1 MKLNKT
7 SKIAIIAVLIA
18 VIGFGYYKYQTSTS
32 QSKVTYQTAVAERGT
47 MIFNLS
53 TSGSVAA
60 TNSRTVTT
68 TASGVVKKVY
78 VKEGQPVRTG
88 SPIMLIELDLNGTQK
103 LASAYSSYLSAQN
116 SFKSTQDRI
125 LSLQSDLVGAKNTF
139 DNQYSNLSPDDPS
152 YIQKHNAYLLAQA
165 SYDNLASSLR
175 QAQSSLESTRL
186 SYQMASATV
195 YAPISGTVSAISL
208 APGMILNPTSDTANS
223 SNVANKIAIVK
234 TSATPAISVSLTETD
249 VTKVKVG
256 NKATVT
262 LDALPDKTYTGKVIA
277 VDTSG
282 TVSSGVVSYTTTIQL
297 DTNVDEILSNMS
309 ATANI
314 ITNVKDNVVMVPSSA
329 VITTNGSTTVRELV
343 NNVLTNIPVEVG
355 KSNGSQTE
363 IISGIKEGDS
373 VVTSVVTP
381 ASTTTKTTGT
391 SVFGGSFGSGGAV
404 RIRGN

>member
-1 MKLNKT
+1 MKLNKI
-7 SKIAIIAVLIA
+7 KIIIGLI
-18 VIGFGYYKYQTSTS
+18 ILILGYFGYRYFFVKTT
-32 QSKVTYQTAVAERGT
+32 VATTYQTAVAEKGT
-47 MIFNLS
+47 LIINLS

-60 TNSRTVTT
+60 TNARTVTT
-68 TASGVVKKVY
+68 TASGVVKTVY
-78 VKEGQPVRTG
+78 VKEGQSVKTG
-88 SPIMLIELDLNGTQK
+88 TPIMLIELDLNGTQK

-116 SFKSTQDRI
+116 SFKSTQDKI
-125 LSLQSDLVGAKNTF
+125 LSLQSDLVGTKNTF
-139 DNQYSNLSPDDPS
+139 DNQYSSMSPDDPS
-152 YIQKHNAYLLAQA
+152 YIQKHNAFLLAQA
-165 SYDNLASSLR
+165 SYDNLTNTLK
-175 QAQSSLESTRL
+175 QAQSSLQSARL

-208 APGMILNPTSDTANS
+208 APGMILNPTSDTSSS

-234 TSATPAISVSLTETD
+234 TAATPAISVSLTETD

-297 DTNVDEILSNMS
+297 DSNVNEILSNMT

-314 ITNVKDNVVMVPSSA
+314 ITDIVDNVVMVPSVA
-329 VITTNGSTTVRELV
+329 VQSNNGVTTIRQLV
-343 NNVLTNIPVEVG
+343 NNALTSINVEVG
-355 KSNGSQTE
+355 KTNGTQTE

-373 VVTSVVTP
+373 VVTSVITP
-381 ASTTTKTTGT
+381 STTKTTTTGGA
-391 SVFGGSFGSGGAV
+391 SVFGSQMGGV
-404 RIRGN
+404 RMRGN